1 MLTGGGGIL
10 VEPAALEEMAAKFAR
25 VAASTG
31 SLRGSMSGAAS
42 AADNCAGAAAGAY
55 ARLESLLGAALS
67 GLDVCSASLSW
78 ATSSA
83 ATAYVATDGAQF
95 PLVAPGPGGPAVP

>member
-1 MLTGGGGIL
+1 MLTGSGGIV
-10 VEPAALEEMAAKFAR
+10 VEPAALEEMAAKFSR

-31 SLRGSMSGAAS
+31 SVRGSMSGAAS
-42 AADNCAGAAAGAY
+42 AAENCAAAGAY
-55 ARLESLLGAALS
+55 ARLAGLLEAALS

-83 ATAYVATDGAQF
+83 ATAYIATDCSQF
-95 PLVAPGPGGPAVP
+95 PLGAPGPVGPAAP

>member
-1 MLTGGGGIL
+1 MLTGGGGIV

-31 SLRGSMSGAAS
+31 SVRGSISGAAS
-42 AADNCAGAAAGAY
+42 AADTCAGAAASAY
-55 ARLESLLGAALS
+55 GRLEELLGAALS

-83 ATAYVATDGAQF
+83 ATAYAATDGAQF
-95 PLVAPGPGGPAVP
+95 PLATPGPGGPAVP